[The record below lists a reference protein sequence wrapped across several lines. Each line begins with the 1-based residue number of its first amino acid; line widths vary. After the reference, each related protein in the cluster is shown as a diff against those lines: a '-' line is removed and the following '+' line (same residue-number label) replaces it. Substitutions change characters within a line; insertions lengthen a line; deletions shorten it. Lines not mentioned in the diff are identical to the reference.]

1 MRKVSRL
8 VAIALL
14 AGVSVVGV
22 AGTASAYIKCG
33 PCNGCCVAPK

>member
-8 VAIALL
+8 IAVALL

-22 AGTASAYIKCG
+22 AGTAGAINCG
-33 PCNGCCVAPK
+33 PCYGCCVAQK